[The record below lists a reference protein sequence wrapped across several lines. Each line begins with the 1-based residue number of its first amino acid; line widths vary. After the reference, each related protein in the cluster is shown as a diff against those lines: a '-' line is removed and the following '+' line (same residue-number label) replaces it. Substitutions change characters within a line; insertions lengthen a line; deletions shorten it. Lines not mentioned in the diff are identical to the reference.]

1 MIIYFSMSMRNTT
14 RVIYAALIIAVIF
27 VIFLTGGCAV
37 SPLWMSSSGPAKSQ
51 ITGGADVKSPITV
64 VEVTDTLTR
73 RIAVAE
79 KLLHFSAVLTPI
91 DSLGYAVGPG
101 DALEVSVWEAPP
113 AILFGTSIIDPR
125 AGPAI
130 SRVTTFPE
138 QMVAFDGSINV
149 PFAGAIPVAQK
160 SPQEIER
167 EIVRR
172 LSSKAN
178 QPQVLV
184 RVMRNATANVTLVG
198 EVNQSM
204 RMPLTAMGERLLDG
218 LAAAGGVRQPVGK
231 TTIQVSRGGKVIAM
245 PLDTVIQDPAQNIR
259 LAPGDVVTAL
269 FQPLSF
275 VALGASGKNEEIFF
289 EAQGIS
295 LVQALGR
302 IGGLQDARADAQG
315 VFIFRFEDPAM
326 FVDGGKDL
334 PKTPEGKV
342 PVVYRADLKN
352 PATFLIA
359 QNFPVRS
366 KDVLYVSNAPS
377 AELQKFLNILSS
389 SIYSVANIVNVA
401 R

>member
-302 IGGLQDARADAQG
+302 MGGLQDARADAQG